1 MGDKATRGC
10 REARDLNSIFP
21 QLNNVSNGAGAH
33 TLAREVEVVSPKGAV
48 PVRVSLADVLNVSG
62 ERARG
67 HGWEREEEESGLV
80 RVVSKEVR
88 GQKRVVEEGVIYQW
102 WLDWWWWVDEDFE
115 VSEHSLVVGINGG
128 FGEVHGRVAGGC
140 GWLKEEEEE
149 DEEEEGEKA

>member
-102 WLDWWWWVDEDFE
+102 WLDWWWWVDEDFCNMFLDSYTPKNDKLGRPHSCLDLLQSAVQA
-115 VSEHSLVVGINGG
+115 VSKSQSP
-128 FGEVHGRVAGGC
+128 C
-140 GWLKEEEEE
+140 S
-149 DEEEEGEKA
+149 